1 MQAFKGIRVLDFTHV
16 FAGPFAT
23 YQLAVMGAE
32 VIKIEPPGV
41 HDVMRD
47 VGVNE
52 ELNRQGLGS
61 AYIFNN
67 QGKRAITLNLNSPEG
82 KAIAMA
88 LIKTADVL
96 VENYTDGLEP
106 FGLGAEQ
113 ALAVNP
119 RLIYCEM
126 TGFGKDNEFSGR
138 PAYDPV
144 IQAFSGMMSLN
155 GEADQEYLRVGPPLI
170 DYGTGAQAAFAIA
183 SALFQRSHSG
193 KGQVIEVNMLD
204 AALVMMS
211 PQVANAIHAG
221 STDVR
226 TGNVQTNQPGYA
238 VFSCERGD
246 IMIGAY
252 SLAQHRRLF
261 DLLDIG
267 ELIDIPEA
275 IDKHWLKAHGE
286 QIRELILQRLGHN
299 SAAHW
304 EEALNQADVPAA
316 RIRDLHEML
325 TGDQLKRAKNSR
337 YQRIEDSTQSAPI
350 AAFRYAEHGPDLNPH
365 CARHGEDN
373 AAVFA
378 ELGYDSAAIAELTE
392 RGVI

>member
-1 MQAFKGIRVLDFTHV
+1 MQAFEGIRVLDFTHV

-23 YQLAVMGAE
+23 FQLAVMGAE

-47 VGVNE
+47 VGVDE
-52 ELNRQGLGS
+52 ELNQQGLGS

-67 QGKRAITLNLNSPEG
+67 QGKRAITLNLNTSEG
-82 KAIAMA
+82 KAIALE

-106 FGLGAEQ
+106 FDLGPEQ

-183 SALFQRSHSG
+183 SALYQRTHSD

-221 STDVR
+221 STDLR
-226 TGNVQTNQPGYA
+226 TGNVQTTHPGYA
-238 VFSCERGD
+238 VFSCKKGD

-252 SLAQHRRLF
+252 SLAQHSKLF
-261 DLLDIG
+261 DALDIG
-267 ELIDIPEA
+267 EAIDIPDI
-275 IDKHWLKAHGE
+275 IDKHWLKDHGE
-286 QIRELILQRLGHN
+286 QIRAVLLRRMSQRT
-299 SAAHW
+299 AEEW
-304 EEALNQADVPAA
+304 EELLNQSDIPAA
-316 RIRDLHEML
+316 RIRDLFEVL
-325 TGDQLKRAKNSR
+325 DSDQSRRAPNSQ
-337 YQRIEDSTQSAPI
+337 YQRIEGSSHTAPI
-350 AAFRYAEHGPDLNPH
+350 AAFRFAEHGPDLNPN
-365 CARHGEDN
+365 CALHGEDN
-373 AAVFA
+373 AAVLN
-378 ELGYDSAAIAELTE
+378 ELGYDSEAIATFTE
-392 RGVI
+392 KGVI

>member
-1 MQAFKGIRVLDFTHV
+1 MQAFEGIRVLDFTHV

-52 ELNRQGLGS
+52 ELNQQGLGS

-82 KAIAMA
+82 KAIALA

-106 FGLGAEQ
+106 FGLGPKQ
-113 ALAVNP
+113 ALAENP

-155 GEADQEYLRVGPPLI
+155 GEAGQGYLRVGPPLI

-183 SALFQRSHSG
+183 SALYQRSHSD

-226 TGNVQTNQPGYA
+226 TGNVQTVQPGYA
-238 VFSCERGD
+238 VFACNNGD

-252 SLAQHRRLF
+252 SLVQHGKLF
-261 DLLDIG
+261 EVLNISA
-267 ELIDIPEA
+267 LIDIPEP
-275 IDKHWLKAHGE
+275 IDKHWLKGYGE
-286 QIRELILQRLGHN
+286 QIRELILERLSHN
-299 SAAHW
+299 SATHW
-304 EEALNQADVPAA
+304 EEVLNKADVPAA

-337 YQRIEDSTQSAPI
+337 YQRIEESTQTAPI
-350 AAFRYAEHGPDLNPH
+350 AAFRYAEHGPDLNPY

-373 AAVFA
+373 ASVYA
-378 ELGYDSAAIAELTE
+378 ELGYDSDTIAELAE

>member
-1 MQAFKGIRVLDFTHV
+1 MQAFEGIRVLDFTHV

-23 YQLAVMGAE
+23 HQLAVMGAE
-32 VIKIEPPGV
+32 VIKIEPPGLP
-41 HDVMRD
+41 DVMRGI
-47 VGVNE
+47 GVNE
-52 ELNRQGLGS
+52 EHNQQGLGS
-61 AYIFNN
+61 SYIFNN
-67 QGKRAITLNLNSPEG
+67 QGKKAITLNLNSPEG
-82 KAIAMA
+82 KAIALE
-88 LIKTADVL
+88 LIGTADVL
-96 VENYTDGLEP
+96 VENYSNGLEP
-106 FGLGAEQ
+106 FGLGPDQ
-113 ALAVNP
+113 ALAANP

-126 TGFGKDNEFSGR
+126 TGFGSDNEFSGR

-144 IQAFSGMMSLN
+144 IQAFSGMMSVN
-155 GEADQEYLRVGPPLI
+155 GEADQAYLRVGPPLV

-183 SALFQRSHSG
+183 SALFQRNHSG

-226 TGNVQTNQPGYA
+226 TGNVQTVQPGYA
-238 VFSCERGD
+238 VFACDNGD

-252 SLAQHRRLF
+252 SLEQHRKLF
-261 DLLDIG
+261 KVLDIG
-267 ELIDIPEA
+267 ALIDIPET
-275 IDKHWLKAHGE
+275 IDKQWLKAHGE

-299 SAAHW
+299 SAEHW
-304 EEALNQADVPAA
+304 EVVLNKADVPAA

-325 TGDQLKRAKNSR
+325 VGDQTKRASNSQYNR
-337 YQRIEDSTQSAPI
+337 VEGSARSAPI
-350 AAFRYAEHGPDLNPH
+350 AAFRYAEYGPDLNPY

-373 AAVFA
+373 ASVYA
-378 ELGYDSAAIAELTE
+378 EIGYDSDAITELVE